1 MADGELR
8 LTLNDEMRRRLGEAA
23 EAAGMSIEAYALGV
37 LLDELDSD
45 PLSISRARL
54 AEYRR
59 TGESISV
66 EEAMTHF
73 DAELEAALARKR

>member
-8 LTLNDEMRRRLGEAA
+8 LTLDDETQRRLAEAA
-23 EAAGMSIEAYALGV
+23 EAAGMSVEAYALGV
-37 LLDELDSD
+37 LVDELDSD

-54 AEYRR
+54 AEYRL

-66 EEAMTHF
+66 EEAMAHF
-73 DAELEAALARKR
+73 DQQLEAALARKR